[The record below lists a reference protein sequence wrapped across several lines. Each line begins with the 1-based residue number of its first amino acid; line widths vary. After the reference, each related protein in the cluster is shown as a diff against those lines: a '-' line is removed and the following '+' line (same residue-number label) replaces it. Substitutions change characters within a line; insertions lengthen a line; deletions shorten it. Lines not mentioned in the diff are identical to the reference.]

1 MRKNNA
7 TKTLRHKFKI
17 GRMSILVWLKGLTVL
32 MVVAAAGQ
40 AVGPVQSGGIQGFDG
55 LTIEQSVVLSSTS
68 ADHGVFD
75 SAGGG
80 GSPHDDA
87 IVTVNDEG
95 TAFTASIELHV
106 GDTEYLVLDLD
117 NVSDVQA
124 NAIMELNVPAGIDF
138 EVDDLDGDIS
148 EAQLNRKSWLM
159 KLDTVS
165 LGSSG
170 DLEIAFSPK
179 DDLRPGFYT
188 ITGRI
193 VQVANSTNIIDN

>member
-1 MRKNNA
+1 
-7 TKTLRHKFKI
+7 
-17 GRMSILVWLKGLTVL
+17 MSIPVWLKGLTVL
-32 MVVAAAGQ
+32 IVAAAAGQ
-40 AVGPVQSGGIQGFDG
+40 AVGPVLSGGIQGSTG

-68 ADHGVFD
+68 VDHGVFD
-75 SAGGG
+75 STGGG

-95 TAFTASIELHV
+95 TAFTAAIELRV

-124 NAIMELNVPAGIDF
+124 NTIMELNVPAGIDV

-159 KLDTVS
+159 KLDTAS
-165 LGSSG
+165 LRSSR
-170 DLEIAFSPK
+170 DLEVAISQK

-193 VQVANSTNIIDN
+193 VQVAN

>member
-1 MRKNNA
+1 M
-7 TKTLRHKFKI
+7 
-17 GRMSILVWLKGLTVL
+17 
-32 MVVAAAGQ
+32 
-40 AVGPVQSGGIQGFDG
+40 
-55 LTIEQSVVLSSTS
+55 
-68 ADHGVFD
+68 
-75 SAGGG
+75 
-80 GSPHDDA
+80 
-87 IVTVNDEG
+87 
-95 TAFTASIELHV
+95 
-106 GDTEYLVLDLD
+106 LDLD

-124 NAIMELNVPAGIDF
+124 NTIMELNVPAGIDV

-170 DLEIAFSPK
+170 DLEIAISPK

-193 VQVANSTNIIDN
+193 VQVVN

>member
-1 MRKNNA
+1 MRKNIA
-7 TKTLRHKFKI
+7 TKTLGHKFKI
-17 GRMSILVWLKGLTVL
+17 GRMSIPVWLKSLTVL
-32 MVVAAAGQ
+32 IVAAAAGQ
-40 AVGPVQSGGIQGFDG
+40 AVGPVLSGGIQGSTG
-55 LTIEQSVVLSSTS
+55 LTIEQTVVLSSTS
-68 ADHGVFD
+68 VDHGVFD
-75 SAGGG
+75 STGGG

-95 TAFTASIELHV
+95 TAFTAAIELRV

-124 NAIMELNVPAGIDF
+124 NTIMELNVPAGIDV

-159 KLDTVS
+159 KLDTAS
-165 LGSSG
+165 LRSSR
-170 DLEIAFSPK
+170 DLEVAILQK

-193 VQVANSTNIIDN
+193 VQVAN

>member
-1 MRKNNA
+1 MRKNIA
-7 TKTLRHKFKI
+7 TKTLGHKFKI
-17 GRMSILVWLKGLTVL
+17 GRMSIPVWLKGLTVL
-32 MVVAAAGQ
+32 IVAAVAGQ
-40 AVGPVQSGGIQGFDG
+40 AVGPVLSGGIQGSSG

-68 ADHGVFD
+68 VDHGVFD
-75 SAGGG
+75 PTGGG

-95 TAFTASIELHV
+95 TAFTAAIELRV

-124 NAIMELNVPAGIDF
+124 NTIMELNVPAGIDV

-159 KLDTVS
+159 KLDTAS
-165 LGSSG
+165 LRSSR
-170 DLEIAFSPK
+170 DLEVAISQK

-193 VQVANSTNIIDN
+193 VQVAN